1 MSLTWLVTIVEA
13 NKKWWQSNSFNLK
26 ILAGL
31 QFTNILDF
39 AIMMPLGPHF
49 MRDFQ
54 IDTQQFGFLVASYT
68 VSASV
73 VGFLSSLWVDLYP
86 RRHTLLFVYAGFT
99 IATLLCGFSDSYY
112 LLMASRLLAGA
123 FAGILGATI
132 LTIVSDL
139 FVYKER
145 GKAVSAIT
153 RAFSVAS
160 VIGIP
165 LGLLLADNY
174 GWKFT
179 FIFIAFIAALLWIAT
194 FFTMPLLDAHLHQKE
209 KKDFSLQNLFHIAR
223 KVQHLKAFSL
233 MAAVVLGGF
242 VVIPYIS
249 PYLVGNNSLLEEDL
263 KYVFLV
269 GGIFTYITQKSMGV
283 LSDKYGAKKIFAI
296 MAFLTFIPLYLL
308 THMTSATLTQA
319 IVITTLFMVFMS
331 GRFVPA
337 MTLIASS
344 ALASDRGSFMSMSTA
359 VQQMCAG
366 IASSIGGVI
375 LITNIDGSIV
385 YFNWVGYL
393 SIFMGLIS
401 ILLALWITPY
411 TDEPT
416 PMDVLKTF
424 DEELR

>member
-1 MSLTWLVTIVEA
+1 MEI
-13 NKKWWQSNSFNLK
+13 NKNWWKGNSFNLK
-26 ILAGL
+26 ILSGL

-54 IDTQQFGFLVASYT
+54 IDAQQFGFLVASYT
-68 VSASV
+68 VSASI

-123 FAGILGATI
+123 FAGVLGATI

-165 LGLLLADNY
+165 LGLLLADSY

-179 FIFIAFIAALLWIAT
+179 FIFIAAIAALLWVAT
-194 FFTMPLLDAHLHQKE
+194 FFTMPLLDAHLHQE
-209 KKDFSLQNLFHIAR
+209 EEKDFSLRNLFRIVGKR
-223 KVQHLKAFSL
+223 EHLKAFLL
-233 MAAVVLGGF
+233 MAAVVLSGF
-242 VVIPYIS
+242 VIIPYIS
-249 PYLVGNNSLLEEDL
+249 PYLVGNNGLLEEDL
-263 KYVFLV
+263 KYVYLF
-269 GGIFTYITQKSMGV
+269 GGVFTYFSQKSMGT

-296 MAFLTFIPLYLL
+296 MALLTFIPLYLL
-308 THMTSATLTQA
+308 THMTSATLVQA
-319 IVITTLFMVFMS
+319 IIVTTLFMVFMS

-344 ALASDRGSFMSMSTA
+344 ALASDRGSFMSISTA
-359 VQQMCAG
+359 VQQMFAG
-366 IASSIGGVI
+366 VASSVAGMI
-375 LITNIDGSIV
+375 LITNADGSIV

-393 SIFMGLIS
+393 SIFMGFLS
-401 ILLALWITPY
+401 IGLALWITPF
-411 TDEPT
+411 TDEPE